1 VRDVPVSDWQVRNS
15 ACRFSSE
22 LALPAA
28 IGGYMINQQRR
39 IDDPEDPRSASRRR
53 GGGGAGSLL
62 LATMLGVGLG
72 LLAAPQPGSK
82 TRKLLLNRLAALGEG
97 VEGSLEEVQ
106 DLSSKAKKRARQR
119 LERLREDAEEG
130 LETVDERWQHAKHR
144 LRHLDEDESDSSP
157 LGTILALAAG
167 VAATYFLTSDRAAP
181 VRSKVQH
188 VAGDVRRRATDE
200 WDRFQR
206 GGFRGAKEG
215 SAGEGRSETRAGS
228 TPSDEAPQAS

>member
-1 VRDVPVSDWQVRNS
+1 
-15 ACRFSSE
+15 
-22 LALPAA
+22 
-28 IGGYMINQQRR
+28 MITQQRR
-39 IDDPEDPRSASRRR
+39 IDDPDEPWSSSRR
-53 GGGGAGSLL
+53 GGSGAGTLL

-82 TRKLLLNRLAALGEG
+82 TRKLLLERLASLGEG
-97 VEGSLEEVQ
+97 VGESLEEVQ

-119 LERLREDAEEG
+119 LAKLREEAEDG
-130 LETVDERWQHAKHR
+130 LETVEDRWQHAKR
-144 LRHLDEDESDSSP
+144 RINLDEDEDDGSGP

-181 VRSKVQH
+181 VRSTVQH
-188 VAGDVRRRATDE
+188 VASDVKRRATDE

-206 GGFRGAKEG
+206 GGIRKAREG
-215 SAGEGRSETRAGS
+215 TAGTEGRSETRAGS